1 MNRYKEISMNLNDS
15 LEEIARISSQ
25 LEENK
30 QLIKNLDIMVDSLK
44 NLNKKMFMKGFLI
57 GVASL
62 LGIELVLW
70 VVFLFL

>member
-1 MNRYKEISMNLNDS
+1 MNCYKETSMNLNDS

>member
-1 MNRYKEISMNLNDS
+1 MNLNDS

>member
-1 MNRYKEISMNLNDS
+1 MNLNDS
-15 LEEIARISSQ
+15 LEEIARTSSQ